1 MVGTL
6 LEVKVHQTQHQTMV
20 YQRKQINLLKMIVQI
35 ILDMVVMVQ
44 TIMTKIVELVVLE
57 FV

>member
-1 MVGTL
+1 
-6 LEVKVHQTQHQTMV
+6 MV
-20 YQRKQINLLKMIVQI
+20 YQNKQLNLLKMIVQI